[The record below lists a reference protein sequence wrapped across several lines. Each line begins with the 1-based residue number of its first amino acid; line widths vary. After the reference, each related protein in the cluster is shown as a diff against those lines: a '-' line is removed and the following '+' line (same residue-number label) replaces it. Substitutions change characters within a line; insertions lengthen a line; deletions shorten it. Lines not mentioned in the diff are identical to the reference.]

1 MKKNVIRQRIFSP
14 YFMQFIALTL
24 MLALLTPVIAS
35 AQAGKADFTG
45 KWSLNQEKSK
55 LGENQGMARMLGGD
69 VVVSQEANLLT
80 AERTRT
86 NQNGETMTTTMK
98 YTLDGKESVNT
109 SQRGDSKSVAT
120 WSADNKSLSIATSR
134 TFEMNGEKMTMNST
148 EVWSRT
154 DAATLTVNSTRQGR
168 DGEEIKVTLVYDKK

>member
-1 MKKNVIRQRIFSP
+1 
-14 YFMQFIALTL
+14 
-24 MLALLTPVIAS
+24 
-35 AQAGKADFTG
+35 
-45 KWSLNQEKSK
+45 
-55 LGENQGMARMLGGD
+55 
-69 VVVSQEANLLT
+69 
-80 AERTRT
+80 
-86 NQNGETMTTTMK
+86 MTTTMK

-168 DGEEIKVTLVYDKK
+168 DGEEVKVTLVYDKK